1 MTQVVDEQNLTL
13 DEKLAAIEEAI
24 KHAAGDVKKEIELL
38 TAISDPQ
45 ESLNCEGCQ

>member
-1 MTQVVDEQNLTL
+1 MAQNDMTL
-13 DEKLAAIEEAI
+13 DQKLAAIEEAI
-24 KHAAGDVKKEIELL
+24 KSAAGDVKKEIELL